1 MPARKCGGGRQR
13 CGFAQRI
20 AAENDRRT
28 MDYIAAHVDAF
39 LGSQK
44 TRLQRKPSA
53 IDVRMGRI
61 ELLAPELA
69 GLNFRQLKHAQQV
82 RADGAACR
90 YIGRKSSHH
99 HESRRGCRRHDR
111 LVGEVARTRG
121 GAEQCRD
128 IDNWDGVVH
137 ALFGDAWFRAAAVS
151 IVLFSSLTFWGLG
164 GCRNVKTLDFFVQYP
179 EGLESNP
186 WVPTSIPSFPMRR
199 SRPRPASSSLVAAS
213 SAHSP
218 RSRWPAAGFPWCSAK
233 KATSPASNPAETGA
247 GADRRAATSA
257 KCP

>member
-82 RADGAACR
+82 RPDGAACR

-99 HESRRGCRRHDR
+99 RESRRGCRRHDR

-121 GAEQCRD
+121 GAEQCCD
-128 IDNWDGVVH
+128 IDNWDGVIH
-137 ALFGDAWFRAAAVS
+137 ALFGEAWFRAAAVS
-151 IVLFSSLTFWGLG
+151 IVFFFSLTFW
-164 GCRNVKTLDFFVQYP
+164 R
-179 EGLESNP
+179 LESNP

-218 RSRWPAAGFPWCSAK
+218 RSRWPAAGFTWCSAK
-233 KATSPASNPAETGA
+233 KATSPANNPAETGA

-257 KCP
+257 KCL